1 MTSRKSSKIYI
12 LSALS
17 LAAFISFVWAKPIER
32 DFYSQETHHFES
44 ETLAESDIEELSTL
58 EVSDEVLQSLIKN
71 AESPITPPDTSL
83 QSPIPQPDNNPLDP
97 EEHYTPFHLSTP
109 PSLNTSIEYNPETN
123 TYEFQNMIGSTP
135 YGPASSLSI
144 DDFIDYDL
152 QQEIRNYWR
161 DKGANYAGSANR
173 RGGGL
178 IPQIKVGSD
187 IFESIFGSDV
197 IDIRPAGNIEIT
209 FGVLHNYD
217 KNPNLA
223 INAQRHTDFN
233 FDQNIQLSLMA
244 KVGDKINFNLNY
256 NSEANFDMD
265 NKMKLKY
272 EGKEDDI
279 IQLLEFGDVTLPL
292 STTLITGSQN
302 LFGLKTAL
310 KFGKLTVTAVASS
323 QSSESQTT
331 VISGGAQ
338 TEEFY
343 FKADEYED
351 NKHFFIAQYFR
362 DHYNEAMATL
372 PLISSP
378 IVITKIEVWRTTVGA
393 ATQDNRNII
402 AFTDLGEFEPQ
413 SQILAPNQMGY
424 PCDNSNN
431 LLTAID
437 TSLYR
442 NLATASN
449 NLRARG
455 LTAGIDYEKVES
467 ARLLNP
473 SEYTFN
479 SKLGFI
485 SLNTSLS
492 SDQVL
497 AVAFQYQVIGDDQIY
512 QVGEFSNEV
521 AAPNCIRV
529 KLLKSTSLN
538 TKSPL
543 WKLMMKN
550 VYNLQ
555 AYQISNEKF
564 RLNILYTGDDE
575 GVANGFFNLGAQK
588 GIPLIRL
595 MGLDRLNQQQDP
607 APDGIFDFIDNAD
620 VAGGTIVSKNGRIF
634 FPTIEPFGKDLRAV
648 LTDPEI
654 ADRYCFD
661 SLYTMTQEL
670 AQQYT
675 SKNKFFIEGTYS
687 SSTGSEFVIQGAANL
702 QEGSVVV
709 TAGGN
714 KLIENVHYT
723 VNYSMA
729 TVTIIDEGIL
739 KSGTPISITTEEN
752 SMMGNTKRMFG
763 ANLDYEVNRNFR
775 FGGSILNLSELP
787 ISSKVNY
794 GDEPINNMIWGL
806 NLSYKTKVPFI
817 TKLVDFLPFYSTT
830 AESNFQVDAEFAH
843 FVPGHSRL
851 IGKEGITYID
861 DFEASK
867 STIDLKSYINWSLA
881 STPQGQPSLF
891 REALAVSEDDSD
903 RRKLAYGFNR
913 ANFNW
918 YIIDPMF
925 YYKND
930 GATPPNIDKEEQ
942 SKPYARAVYEPELFP
957 SKEYQNNLQST
968 NMSVFDMTFYPT
980 ERGPYN
986 YDVAGNEGFSA
997 GVNEDGTLK
1006 DPKSRWGGI
1015 MRKFDNTDF
1024 DSYNYEYIEF
1034 WMMDPFIEN
1043 PNHEGGKL
1051 YFNLGD
1057 ISEDI
1062 LRDGRK
1068 FFENGLP
1075 GDGSDTDVEYTA
1087 WGRVPT
1093 QQQIINAFESS
1104 DENARPNQDVGF
1116 DGLRD
1121 DQERTHFQNAYLS
1134 LLAQE
1139 FGMDSPV
1146 YQQAAQDP
1154 SSDNFHH
1161 FRGTDY
1167 DEQEL
1172 GIVERYRYYNNA
1184 QGNTPTQ
1191 SSSNESYLTIGRSQP
1206 DVEDV
1211 NNDNTLS
1218 EDERYY
1224 QYVIDLRPDKMVV
1237 GENYINDIYE
1247 AIPERLPNGTN
1258 PATKWYQFRIPIKN
1272 PDAVIGNISG
1282 FSSIRFLRVFMRDF
1296 SEPIICR
1303 LATFEL
1309 IRSDWRA
1316 CTESLIEDGDYMVP
1330 VTGDDNTQINIGT
1343 LSYEENANRVPV
1355 PYVLPPGI
1363 EREKDA
1369 SGMNVIQRDEQ
1380 SLTLKVTNLRDG
1392 DARAVYK
1399 NMGYDLR
1406 QFERLKM
1413 FIHAEDVEN
1422 SGDLNPGDITVFVR
1436 IGSDFTDNYYE
1447 YEIPVVITPWGIGK
1461 DSAAIWPLANRLD
1474 ILLDSLVAVKQARNI
1489 AVRAGS
1495 HPSNIMP
1502 FTQELDNG
1510 NKVTV
1515 MGMPNLSDVSA
1526 ILIGVRNPKKRG
1538 LNDGDDMMPKSVM
1551 IWLNEL
1557 RLTGFDDKSGVAAL
1571 ARMRMNLADL
1581 GDVSFST
1588 TVSTAGFGSLEQS
1601 ITQRAQETQYSVD
1614 VAANIDGGKVL
1625 FPQKWNVKIPIH
1637 YDYSLTGEMPLY
1649 NPLNPDVH
1657 LSEDLLTYETMRER
1671 DSIRHM
1677 TTAIVQ
1683 RQNVNLT
1690 NVRKERN
1697 LDKPLKMRPWD
1708 IENFDVSYAYSE
1720 VKIHDVDV
1728 EFDNEFSHEGQL
1740 GYTFS
1745 HNPKNIRVFAK
1756 ARKMK
1761 SKWLQ
1766 LIKDFNF
1773 TPMPKSF
1780 VFRTTVLREFNE
1792 FKFRPKSQGN
1802 IIIDTSFVKN
1812 FMWTRNYA
1820 LQWDLAQSLKFEY
1833 RADATARLDEP
1844 DGRIDTRQEKDS
1856 IWHSFGQ
1863 GGRMNYFTQRFDA
1876 SWNVPINKIPLFNW
1890 INANVRYSGT
1900 YNYTGAA
1907 LSMQHLGNTIDNSNT
1922 LQGNASINFVTLYNN
1937 IPYLKKVNQG
1947 IKRNNKK
1954 KNEGKDNKRGT
1965 LGSDDDVKKAGRKE
1979 TAKNDKDGKD
1989 SVKTK
1994 SGIGK
1999 LILDGTLRVLM
2010 LVRNAS
2016 LNYSEGN
2023 GTSLPGYMGEPDL
2036 FGIDFTNSSP
2046 GFLFAFGGQ
2055 PNMLKAGAEGGWLTT
2070 DTLMTSAFS
2079 QRHNQTINF
2088 RSTVEPFK
2096 DFRID
2101 VTANRVY
2108 SRNFSEYYRYSP
2120 NGSLTHFS
2128 PQENGNFTIT
2138 TVALRTFFRKAED
2151 VFQEFRA
2158 IRHQMAEQIAA
2169 QNPNSVGV
2177 DAEGFPIGYNGVSPE
2192 VLAASFLATY
2202 AGRDPAKMDPMQ
2214 VFPSIPLPN
2223 WRLNYNGFAKIK
2235 GINKVFQNL
2244 TLTHTYTCQYAVGN
2258 FASNLLFSQDANGH
2272 PNTMNALGNFIHS
2285 REFSQISLNEQ
2296 FSPLIGFDMT
2306 LKNSLTLKVEYKKS
2320 RNVSLSFANN
2330 QITEILSNEIS
2341 FAAGYRFKDLK
2352 IGVVFSGA
2360 KRQIV
2365 SDLNVTLGF
2374 SIKDNMTTLR
2384 KLVEETT
2391 QVSAGALAIDINATA
2406 DYQISKMVGLRFY
2419 YTQSIN
2425 KPYIQLSYDTMNIDA
2440 GITVRLML
2448 TQ

>member
-1 MTSRKSSKIYI
+1 MTSGKSSKIYI
-12 LSALS
+12 LSVLS
-17 LAAFISFVWAKPIER
+17 LAAFISFVWAKPIDRTHTAREV
-32 DFYSQETHHFES
+32 YSSEPLALSEVEELPTLVVPG
-44 ETLAESDIEELSTL
+44 ETLREFVEAAGE
-58 EVSDEVLQSLIKN
+58 
-71 AESPITPPDTSL
+71 PITPPDTGL
-83 QSPIPQPDNNPLDP
+83 QSPIPQPDNNPLDQDD
-97 EEHYTPFHLSTP
+97 HYTPFHLNTP
-109 PSLNTSIEYNPETN
+109 PSLNSSVEYDPETN
-123 TYEFQNMIGSTP
+123 TYEFQNMIGNTP
-135 YGPASSLSI
+135 YGPASSMSI
-144 DDFIDYDL
+144 DDYIDHDL

-161 DKGANYAGSANR
+161 DKGANYGGGANR

-209 FGVLHNYD
+209 FGLMYNHD
-217 KNPNLA
+217 KNPNLP
-223 INAQRHTDFN
+223 INQQRQVDFN
-233 FDQNIQLSLMA
+233 FDEKIQLSLIA

-256 NSEANFDMD
+256 NTESTFDFD

-292 STTLITGSQN
+292 STTLITGSQS

-310 KFGKLTVTAVASS
+310 KFGKLTVTAVASK

-338 TEEFY
+338 TQEFY

-372 PLISSP
+372 PVVSSP

-393 ATQDNRNII
+393 ATQENRNII

-413 SQILAPNQMGY
+413 SNIFSPYQLGY

-431 LLTAID
+431 LLTVID
-437 TSLYR
+437 TSMYR
-442 NLATASN
+442 DLTTASN

-521 AAPNCIRV
+521 SAPGCIRV
-529 KLLKSTSLN
+529 KLLKSSSLN

-575 GVANGFFNLGAQK
+575 GVANGFFNLGSQK

-607 APDGIFDFIDNAD
+607 SPDGIFDFIDNAD
-620 VAGGTIVSKNGRIF
+620 VAGGTIVSQNGRIF

-648 LTDPEI
+648 LTEPEV

-687 SSTGSEFVIQGAANL
+687 SSVGSEFMIQGATNL

-709 TAGGN
+709 NAGGIR
-714 KLIENVHYT
+714 LTENVHYT

-752 SMMGNTKRMFG
+752 SDLINTKRMFG
-763 ANLDYEVNRNFR
+763 ANLDYEVNNNFR
-775 FGGSILNLSELP
+775 FGGSILNLSEVP
-787 ISSKVNY
+787 YTSKVNY

-851 IGKEGITYID
+851 IGKEGVTYID

-867 STIDLKSYINWSLA
+867 STIDLKSFTNWSLA
-881 STPQGQPSLF
+881 STPQGQPALF
-891 REALAVSEDDSD
+891 REALSVTEDDSD

-918 YIIDPMF
+918 YIIDQMF
-925 YYKND
+925 YTNNS
-930 GATPPNIDKEEQ
+930 ATPPNIDKEEQ
-942 SKPYARAVYEPELFP
+942 SLPYARAVYEPELFP
-957 SKEYQNNLQST
+957 SKEYQSNMQST
-968 NMSVFDMTFYPT
+968 YMSVFNMTFYPD

-986 YDVAGNEGFSA
+986 YDVAGAEGFSA
-997 GVNEDGTLK
+997 GVNADGTLK

-1075 GDGSDTDVEYTA
+1075 ADGSDTDVDYTV
-1087 WGRVPT
+1087 WGRVPNT
-1093 QQQIINAFESS
+1093 QQIINAFESN
-1104 DENARPNQDVGF
+1104 DESARPNQDVGF

-1121 DQERTHFQNAYLS
+1121 DQENVHFQDAYLN

-1139 FGMDSPV
+1139 FGTDSPV
-1146 YQQAAQDP
+1146 YQEALLDP

-1161 FRGTDY
+1161 FRGSDY
-1167 DEQEL
+1167 DDQEL
-1172 GIVERYRYYNNA
+1172 GIVERYRYYNNS
-1184 QGNTPTQ
+1184 QGNTPVQAAT
-1191 SSSNESYLTIGRSQP
+1191 NESYLTIGRTLP

-1211 NNDNTLS
+1211 NSDNTLS

-1282 FSSIRFLRVFMRDF
+1282 FSAIRFLRVFMRDF
-1296 SEPIICR
+1296 NEPIICR
-1303 LATFEL
+1303 LATFDL
-1309 IRSDWRA
+1309 VRSDWRA
-1316 CTESLIEDGDYMVP
+1316 CTESLIEEGDYVVP
-1330 VTGDDNTQINIGT
+1330 LPGDDNTQINIGT
-1343 LSYEENANRVPV
+1343 LSYEENANRMPI

-1369 SGMNVIQRDEQ
+1369 TGMNVIQQNEQ
-1380 SLTLKVTNLRDG
+1380 SLTLKVTDLRDG

-1399 NMGYDLR
+1399 NIGYDLR

-1413 FIHAEDVEN
+1413 FIHAEDVHN
-1422 SGDLNPGDITVFVR
+1422 SGDLSQGDVTVFIR
-1436 IGSDFTDNYYE
+1436 IGADFTDNYYE
-1447 YEIPVVITPWGIGK
+1447 YEIPVEITPWGIGK
-1461 DSAAIWPLANRLD
+1461 DSAAIWPAANRLN
-1474 ILLDSLVAVKQARNI
+1474 LVLDSLVSVKQDRNV
-1489 AVRAGS
+1489 AVRAGT

-1502 FTQELDNG
+1502 YSRDLDNG
-1510 NKVTV
+1510 DRITV
-1515 MGMPNLSDVSA
+1515 VGMPNLSDVSS
-1526 ILIGVRNPKKRG
+1526 IMVGVRNPKKTS
-1538 LNDGDDMMPKSVM
+1538 LNDGDDMLPKSVM

-1557 RLTGFDDKSGVAAL
+1557 RLTGFEDRSGVAAL
-1571 ARMRMNLADL
+1571 ARMRMNLADV

-1588 TVSTAGFGSLEQS
+1588 TISTAGFGSLEQS
-1601 ITQRAQETQYSVD
+1601 ITQRAQETQYTVD
-1614 VAANIDGGKVL
+1614 VAANLDGGKVL

-1657 LSEDLLTYETMRER
+1657 LAEDLMTYETMHER
-1671 DSIRHM
+1671 DSIRKM
-1677 TTAIVQ
+1677 TTAVVQ

-1728 EFDNEFSHEGQL
+1728 EFDNEFSHEGQV

-1745 HNPKNIRVFAK
+1745 HNPKNIRVFSRAK
-1756 ARKMK
+1756 GMK
-1761 SKWLQ
+1761 SKWLRI
-1766 LIKDFNF
+1766 IKDFNF

-1780 VFRTTVLREFNE
+1780 IFRTTVLREFNE

-1820 LQWDLAQSLKFEY
+1820 LQWDLSQSLKFEY

-1863 GGRMNYFTQRFDA
+1863 GGRMNLFTQRFDA

-1890 INANVRYSGT
+1890 LTANVRYSGT
-1900 YNYTGAA
+1900 YNYNGAA
-1907 LSMQHLGNTIDNSNT
+1907 LSLQHLGHTIDNSNT

-1947 IKRNNKK
+1947 VKRNNK
-1954 KNEGKDNKRGT
+1954 GKQDDKR
-1965 LGSDDDVKKAGRKE
+1965 VKKSKTIDMAEASDESSKR
-1979 TAKNDKDGKD
+1979 GKD
-1989 SVKTK
+1989 SLKNK

-2023 GTSLPGYMGEPDL
+2023 GTTLPGYMGDPDL
-2036 FGIDFTNSSP
+2036 FGIDFSNSSP

-2055 PNMLKAGAEGGWLTT
+2055 PNMLQAGAEGGWLTT
-2070 DTLMTSAFS
+2070 DSLMTSAFS

-2120 NGSLTHFS
+2120 EGVLSHFS
-2128 PQENGNFTIT
+2128 PKENGNFTIT

-2158 IRHQMAEQIAA
+2158 IRHEMANQIAA
-2169 QNPNSVGV
+2169 MNPNSNGV
-2177 DAEGFPIGYNGVSPE
+2177 DAEGFPVGYNGVSPE

-2202 AGRDPAKMDPMQ
+2202 VGKNPDKMDPMK
-2214 VFPSIPLPN
+2214 VFPSLPLPN
-2223 WRLNYNGFAKIK
+2223 WRLNYNGFSKIK
-2235 GINKVFQNL
+2235 GVNKVFQNL

-2258 FASNLLFSQDANGH
+2258 FASNLLFTQDANGH
-2272 PNTMNALGNFIHS
+2272 PNTLNALGNFIHS

-2296 FSPLIGFDMT
+2296 FNPLIGFDMT
-2306 LKNSLTLKVEYKKS
+2306 LKNSLTMKVEYKKS
-2320 RNVSLSFANN
+2320 RNISLSFANN

-2352 IGVVFSGA
+2352 IGLVFSGA

-2391 QVSAGALAIDINATA
+2391 QVSAGALAVDINATA
-2406 DYQISKMVGLRFY
+2406 DYQISQMVGIRFY
-2419 YTQSIN
+2419 YTQHIN
-2425 KPYIQLSYDTMNIDA
+2425 KPYIQLSYNTTNIDA

>member
-1 MTSRKSSKIYI
+1 MTSGKSSKIYI
-12 LSALS
+12 LSVLS
-17 LAAFISFVWAKPIER
+17 LAAFISFVWAKPIDRTHTAR
-32 DFYSQETHHFES
+32 DVYSSEPLALSEVEELPTLVVPG
-44 ETLAESDIEELSTL
+44 ETLREFVEAAGE
-58 EVSDEVLQSLIKN
+58 
-71 AESPITPPDTSL
+71 PITPPDTGL
-83 QSPIPQPDNNPLDP
+83 QSPIPQPDNNPLDQDD
-97 EEHYTPFHLSTP
+97 HYTPFHLNTP
-109 PSLNTSIEYNPETN
+109 PSLNSSVEYDPETN
-123 TYEFQNMIGSTP
+123 TYEFQNMIGNTP
-135 YGPASSLSI
+135 YGPASSMSI
-144 DDFIDYDL
+144 DDYIDHDL

-161 DKGANYAGSANR
+161 DKGANYGGGANR

-209 FGVLHNYD
+209 FGLMYNHD
-217 KNPNLA
+217 KNPNLP
-223 INAQRHTDFN
+223 INQQRQVDFN
-233 FDQNIQLSLMA
+233 FDEKIQLSLIA

-256 NSEANFDMD
+256 NTESTFDFD

-292 STTLITGSQN
+292 STTLITGSQS

-310 KFGKLTVTAVASS
+310 KFGKLTVTAVASK

-338 TEEFY
+338 TQEFY

-372 PLISSP
+372 PVVSSP

-393 ATQDNRNII
+393 ATQENRNII

-413 SQILAPNQMGY
+413 SNIFSPYQLGY

-431 LLTAID
+431 LLTVID
-437 TSLYR
+437 TSMYR
-442 NLATASN
+442 DLTTASN

-521 AAPNCIRV
+521 SAPGCIRV
-529 KLLKSTSLN
+529 KLLKSSSLN

-575 GVANGFFNLGAQK
+575 GVANGFFNLGSQK

-607 APDGIFDFIDNAD
+607 SPDGIFDFIDNAD
-620 VAGGTIVSKNGRIF
+620 VAGGTIVSQNGRIF

-648 LTDPEI
+648 LTEPEV

-687 SSTGSEFVIQGAANL
+687 SSVGSEFMIQGATNL

-709 TAGGN
+709 NAGGIR
-714 KLIENVHYT
+714 LTENVHYT

-752 SMMGNTKRMFG
+752 SDLINTKRMFG
-763 ANLDYEVNRNFR
+763 ANLDYEVNNNFR
-775 FGGSILNLSELP
+775 FGGSILNLSEVP
-787 ISSKVNY
+787 YTSKVNY

-851 IGKEGITYID
+851 IGKEGVTYID

-867 STIDLKSYINWSLA
+867 STIDLKSFTNWSLA
-881 STPQGQPSLF
+881 STPQGQPALF
-891 REALAVSEDDSD
+891 REALSVTEDDSD

-918 YIIDPMF
+918 YIIDQMF
-925 YYKND
+925 YTNNS
-930 GATPPNIDKEEQ
+930 ATPPNIDKEEQ
-942 SKPYARAVYEPELFP
+942 SLPYARAVYEPELFP
-957 SKEYQNNLQST
+957 SKEYQSNMQST
-968 NMSVFDMTFYPT
+968 YMSVFNMTFYPD

-986 YDVAGNEGFSA
+986 YDVAGAEGFSA
-997 GVNEDGTLK
+997 GVNADGTLK

-1075 GDGSDTDVEYTA
+1075 ADGSDTDVDYTV
-1087 WGRVPT
+1087 WGRVPNT
-1093 QQQIINAFESS
+1093 QQIINAFESN
-1104 DENARPNQDVGF
+1104 DESARPNQDVGF

-1121 DQERTHFQNAYLS
+1121 DQENVHFQDAYLN

-1139 FGMDSPV
+1139 FGTDSPV
-1146 YQQAAQDP
+1146 YQEALLDP

-1161 FRGTDY
+1161 FRGSDY
-1167 DEQEL
+1167 DDQEL
-1172 GIVERYRYYNNA
+1172 GIVERYRYYNNS
-1184 QGNTPTQ
+1184 QGNTPVQAAT
-1191 SSSNESYLTIGRSQP
+1191 NESYLTIGRTLP

-1211 NNDNTLS
+1211 NSDNTLS

-1282 FSSIRFLRVFMRDF
+1282 FSAIRFLRVFMRDF
-1296 SEPIICR
+1296 NEPIICR
-1303 LATFEL
+1303 LATFDL
-1309 IRSDWRA
+1309 VRSDWRA
-1316 CTESLIEDGDYMVP
+1316 CTESLIEEGDYVVP
-1330 VTGDDNTQINIGT
+1330 LPGDDNTQINIGT
-1343 LSYEENANRVPV
+1343 LSYEENANRMPI

-1369 SGMNVIQRDEQ
+1369 TGMNVIQQNEQ
-1380 SLTLKVTNLRDG
+1380 SLTLKVTDLRDG

-1399 NMGYDLR
+1399 NIGYDLR

-1413 FIHAEDVEN
+1413 FIHAEDVHN
-1422 SGDLNPGDITVFVR
+1422 SGDLSQGDVTVFIR
-1436 IGSDFTDNYYE
+1436 IGADFTDNYYE
-1447 YEIPVVITPWGIGK
+1447 YEIPVEITPWGIGK
-1461 DSAAIWPLANRLD
+1461 DSAAIWPAANRLN
-1474 ILLDSLVAVKQARNI
+1474 LVLDSLVSVKQDRNV
-1489 AVRAGS
+1489 AVRAGT

-1502 FTQELDNG
+1502 YSRDLDNG
-1510 NKVTV
+1510 DRITV
-1515 MGMPNLSDVSA
+1515 VGMPNLSDVSS
-1526 ILIGVRNPKKRG
+1526 IMVGVRNPKKTS
-1538 LNDGDDMMPKSVM
+1538 LNDGDDMLPKSVM

-1557 RLTGFDDKSGVAAL
+1557 RLTGFEDRSGVAAL
-1571 ARMRMNLADL
+1571 ARMRMNLADV

-1588 TVSTAGFGSLEQS
+1588 TISTAGFGSLEQS
-1601 ITQRAQETQYSVD
+1601 ITQRAQETQYTVD
-1614 VAANIDGGKVL
+1614 VAANLDGGKVL

-1657 LSEDLLTYETMRER
+1657 LAEDLMTYETMHER
-1671 DSIRHM
+1671 DSIRKM
-1677 TTAIVQ
+1677 TTAVVQ

-1728 EFDNEFSHEGQL
+1728 EFDNEFSHEGQV

-1745 HNPKNIRVFAK
+1745 HNPKNIRVFSRAK
-1756 ARKMK
+1756 GMK
-1761 SKWLQ
+1761 SKWLRI
-1766 LIKDFNF
+1766 IKDFNF

-1780 VFRTTVLREFNE
+1780 IFRTTVLREFNE

-1820 LQWDLAQSLKFEY
+1820 LQWDLSQSLKFEY

-1863 GGRMNYFTQRFDA
+1863 GGRMNLFTQRFDA

-1890 INANVRYSGT
+1890 LTANVRYSGT
-1900 YNYTGAA
+1900 YNYNGAA
-1907 LSMQHLGNTIDNSNT
+1907 LSLQHLGHTIDNSNT

-1947 IKRNNKK
+1947 VKRNNK
-1954 KNEGKDNKRGT
+1954 GKQDDKR
-1965 LGSDDDVKKAGRKE
+1965 VKKSKTLDMAEASDESSKR
-1979 TAKNDKDGKD
+1979 GKD
-1989 SVKTK
+1989 SLKNK

-2023 GTSLPGYMGEPDL
+2023 GTTLPGYMGDPDL
-2036 FGIDFTNSSP
+2036 FGIDFSNSSP

-2055 PNMLKAGAEGGWLTT
+2055 PNMLQAGAEGGWLTT
-2070 DTLMTSAFS
+2070 DSLMTSAFS

-2120 NGSLTHFS
+2120 EGVLSHFS
-2128 PQENGNFTIT
+2128 PKENGNFTIT

-2158 IRHQMAEQIAA
+2158 IRHEMANQIAA
-2169 QNPNSVGV
+2169 MNPNSNGV
-2177 DAEGFPIGYNGVSPE
+2177 DAEGFPVGYNGVSPE

-2202 AGRDPAKMDPMQ
+2202 VGKNPDKMDPMR
-2214 VFPSIPLPN
+2214 VFPSLPLPN
-2223 WRLNYNGFAKIK
+2223 WRLNYNGFSKIK
-2235 GINKVFQNL
+2235 GVNKVFQNL

-2258 FASNLLFSQDANGH
+2258 FASNLLFTQDANGH
-2272 PNTMNALGNFIHS
+2272 PNTLNALGNFIHS

-2296 FSPLIGFDMT
+2296 FNPLIGFDMT
-2306 LKNSLTLKVEYKKS
+2306 LKNSLTMKVEYKKS
-2320 RNVSLSFANN
+2320 RNISLSFANN

-2352 IGVVFSGA
+2352 IGLVFSGA

-2391 QVSAGALAIDINATA
+2391 QVSAGALAVDINATA
-2406 DYQISKMVGLRFY
+2406 DYQISQMVGIRFY
-2419 YTQSIN
+2419 YTQHIN
-2425 KPYIQLSYDTMNIDA
+2425 KPYIQLSYNTTNIDA

>member
-1 MTSRKSSKIYI
+1 MTSGKSSKIYI
-12 LSALS
+12 LSVLS
-17 LAAFISFVWAKPIER
+17 LAAFISFVWAKPIDRTHTAREV
-32 DFYSQETHHFES
+32 YSSEPLALSEVEELPTLVVPG
-44 ETLAESDIEELSTL
+44 ETLREFVEAAGE
-58 EVSDEVLQSLIKN
+58 
-71 AESPITPPDTSL
+71 PITPPDTGL
-83 QSPIPQPDNNPLDP
+83 QSPIPQPDNNPLDQDD
-97 EEHYTPFHLSTP
+97 HYTPFHLNTP
-109 PSLNTSIEYNPETN
+109 PSLNSSVEYDPETN
-123 TYEFQNMIGSTP
+123 TYEFQNMIGNTP
-135 YGPASSLSI
+135 YGPASSMSI
-144 DDFIDYDL
+144 DDYIDHDL

-161 DKGANYAGSANR
+161 DKGASYGGGANR

-209 FGVLHNYD
+209 FGLMYNHD
-217 KNPNLA
+217 KNPNLP
-223 INAQRHTDFN
+223 INQQRQVDFN
-233 FDQNIQLSLMA
+233 FDEKIQLSLIA

-256 NSEANFDMD
+256 NTESTFDFD

-292 STTLITGSQN
+292 STTLITGSQS

-310 KFGKLTVTAVASS
+310 KFGKLTVTAVASK

-338 TEEFY
+338 TQEFY

-372 PLISSP
+372 PVVSSP

-393 ATQDNRNII
+393 ATQENRNII

-413 SQILAPNQMGY
+413 SNIFSPYQLGY

-431 LLTAID
+431 LLTVID
-437 TSLYR
+437 TSMYR
-442 NLATASN
+442 DLTTASN

-521 AAPNCIRV
+521 SAPGCIRV
-529 KLLKSTSLN
+529 KLLKSSSLN

-575 GVANGFFNLGAQK
+575 GVANGFFNLGSQK

-607 APDGIFDFIDNAD
+607 SPDGIFDFIDNAD
-620 VAGGTIVSKNGRIF
+620 VAGGTIVSQNGRIF

-648 LTDPEI
+648 LTEPEV

-687 SSTGSEFVIQGAANL
+687 SSVGSEFMIQGATNL

-709 TAGGN
+709 NAGGIR
-714 KLIENVHYT
+714 LTENVHYT

-752 SMMGNTKRMFG
+752 SDLINTKRMFG
-763 ANLDYEVNRNFR
+763 ANLDYEVNKNFR
-775 FGGSILNLSELP
+775 FGGSILNLSEVP
-787 ISSKVNY
+787 YTSKVNY

-851 IGKEGITYID
+851 IGKEGVTYID

-867 STIDLKSYINWSLA
+867 STIDLKSFTNWSLA
-881 STPQGQPSLF
+881 STPQGQPALF
-891 REALAVSEDDSD
+891 REALSVTEDDSD

-918 YIIDPMF
+918 YIIDQMF
-925 YYKND
+925 YTNNS
-930 GATPPNIDKEEQ
+930 ATPPNIDKEAQ
-942 SKPYARAVYEPELFP
+942 SLPYARAVYEPELFP
-957 SKEYQNNLQST
+957 SKEYQSNMQST
-968 NMSVFDMTFYPT
+968 YMSVFNMTFYPD

-986 YDVAGNEGFSA
+986 YDVAGAEGFSA
-997 GVNEDGTLK
+997 GVNADGTLK

-1075 GDGSDTDVEYTA
+1075 ADGSDTDVDYTV
-1087 WGRVPT
+1087 WGRVPNT
-1093 QQQIINAFESS
+1093 QQIINAFESN
-1104 DENARPNQDVGF
+1104 DESARPNQDVGL

-1121 DQERTHFQNAYLS
+1121 DQETAHFQDAYLN

-1139 FGMDSPV
+1139 FGTDSPV
-1146 YQQAAQDP
+1146 YQEALLDP

-1161 FRGTDY
+1161 FRGSDY
-1167 DEQEL
+1167 DEEEL
-1172 GIVERYRYYNNA
+1172 GIVERYRYYNNS
-1184 QGNTPTQ
+1184 QGNTPVQAATT
-1191 SSSNESYLTIGRSQP
+1191 ESYLTIGRTLP

-1282 FSSIRFLRVFMRDF
+1282 FSAIRFLRVFMRDF
-1296 SEPIICR
+1296 NEPIICR
-1303 LATFEL
+1303 LATFDL
-1309 IRSDWRA
+1309 VRSDWRA
-1316 CTESLIEDGDYMVP
+1316 CTESLIEEGDYVVP
-1330 VTGDDNTQINIGT
+1330 LPGDDNTQINIGT
-1343 LSYEENANRVPV
+1343 LSYEENANRMPI

-1369 SGMNVIQRDEQ
+1369 TGMNVIQQNEQ
-1380 SLTLKVTNLRDG
+1380 SLTLKVTDLRDG

-1399 NMGYDLR
+1399 NIGYDLR

-1413 FIHAEDVEN
+1413 FIHAEDVHN
-1422 SGDLNPGDITVFVR
+1422 SGDLSQGDVTVFIR
-1436 IGSDFTDNYYE
+1436 IGADFTDNYYE
-1447 YEIPVVITPWGIGK
+1447 YEIPVEITPWGIGK
-1461 DSAAIWPLANRLD
+1461 DSAAIWPAANRLN
-1474 ILLDSLVAVKQARNI
+1474 LVLDSLVSVKQDRNV
-1489 AVRAGS
+1489 AVRAGT

-1502 FTQELDNG
+1502 YSRDLDNG
-1510 NKVTV
+1510 DRITV
-1515 MGMPNLSDVSA
+1515 VGMPNLSDVSS
-1526 ILIGVRNPKKRG
+1526 IMVGVRNPKKTS
-1538 LNDGDDMMPKSVM
+1538 LNDGDDMLPKSVM

-1557 RLTGFDDKSGVAAL
+1557 RLTGFEDRSGVAAL
-1571 ARMRMNLADL
+1571 ARMRMNLADV

-1588 TVSTAGFGSLEQS
+1588 TISTAGFGSLEQS
-1601 ITQRAQETQYSVD
+1601 ITQRAQETQYTVD
-1614 VAANIDGGKVL
+1614 VAANLDGGKVL

-1657 LSEDLLTYETMRER
+1657 LAEDLMTYETMHER
-1671 DSIRHM
+1671 DSIRKM
-1677 TTAIVQ
+1677 TTAVVQ

-1728 EFDNEFSHEGQL
+1728 EFDNEFSHEGQV

-1745 HNPKNIRVFAK
+1745 HNPKNIRVFSRAK
-1756 ARKMK
+1756 GMK
-1761 SKWLQ
+1761 SKWLRI
-1766 LIKDFNF
+1766 IKDFNF

-1780 VFRTTVLREFNE
+1780 IFRTTVLREFNE

-1820 LQWDLAQSLKFEY
+1820 LQWDLSQSLKFEY

-1863 GGRMNYFTQRFDA
+1863 GGRMNLFTQRFDA

-1890 INANVRYSGT
+1890 LTANVRYSGT
-1900 YNYTGAA
+1900 YNYNGAA
-1907 LSMQHLGNTIDNSNT
+1907 LSLQHLGHTIDNSNT

-1947 IKRNNKK
+1947 VKRNNK
-1954 KNEGKDNKRGT
+1954 GKQDDKR
-1965 LGSDDDVKKAGRKE
+1965 VKKSKTLDMAEASDESSKR
-1979 TAKNDKDGKD
+1979 GKD
-1989 SVKTK
+1989 SLKNK

-2023 GTSLPGYMGEPDL
+2023 GTTLPGYMGDPDL
-2036 FGIDFTNSSP
+2036 FGIDFSNSSP

-2055 PNMLKAGAEGGWLTT
+2055 PNMLQAGAEGGWLTT
-2070 DTLMTSAFS
+2070 DSLMTSAFS

-2120 NGSLTHFS
+2120 EGVLSHFS
-2128 PQENGNFTIT
+2128 PKENGNFTIT

-2158 IRHQMAEQIAA
+2158 IRHEMANQIAA
-2169 QNPNSVGV
+2169 MNPNSNGV
-2177 DAEGFPIGYNGVSPE
+2177 DAEGFPVGYNGVSPE

-2202 AGRDPAKMDPMQ
+2202 VGKNPDKMDPMK
-2214 VFPSIPLPN
+2214 VFPSLPLPN
-2223 WRLNYNGFAKIK
+2223 WRLNYNGFSKIK
-2235 GINKVFQNL
+2235 GVNKVFQNL

-2258 FASNLLFSQDANGH
+2258 FASNLLFTQDANGH
-2272 PNTMNALGNFIHS
+2272 PNTLNALGNFIHS

-2296 FSPLIGFDMT
+2296 FNPLIGFDMT
-2306 LKNSLTLKVEYKKS
+2306 LKNSLTMKVEYKKS
-2320 RNVSLSFANN
+2320 RNISLSFANN

-2352 IGVVFSGA
+2352 IGLVFSGA

-2391 QVSAGALAIDINATA
+2391 QVSAGALAVDINATA
-2406 DYQISKMVGLRFY
+2406 DYQISQMVGIRFY
-2419 YTQSIN
+2419 YTQHIN
-2425 KPYIQLSYDTMNIDA
+2425 KPYIQLSYNTTNIDA

>member
-1 MTSRKSSKIYI
+1 MTSGKSSKIYI
-12 LSALS
+12 LSVLS
-17 LAAFISFVWAKPIER
+17 LAAFISFVWAKPIDRTHTAR
-32 DFYSQETHHFES
+32 DVYSSEPLALSEVEELPTLVVPG
-44 ETLAESDIEELSTL
+44 ETLREFVEAAGE
-58 EVSDEVLQSLIKN
+58 
-71 AESPITPPDTSL
+71 PITPPDTGL
-83 QSPIPQPDNNPLDP
+83 QSPIPQPDNNPLDQDD
-97 EEHYTPFHLSTP
+97 HYTPFHLNTP
-109 PSLNTSIEYNPETN
+109 PSLNSSVEYDPETN
-123 TYEFQNMIGSTP
+123 TYEFQNMIGNTP
-135 YGPASSLSI
+135 YGPASSMSI
-144 DDFIDYDL
+144 DDYIDHDL

-161 DKGANYAGSANR
+161 DKGANYGGGANR

-209 FGVLHNYD
+209 FGLMYNHD
-217 KNPNLA
+217 KNPNLP
-223 INAQRHTDFN
+223 INQQRQVDFN
-233 FDQNIQLSLMA
+233 FDEKIQLSLIA

-256 NSEANFDMD
+256 NTESTFDFD

-292 STTLITGSQN
+292 STTLITGSQS

-310 KFGKLTVTAVASS
+310 KFGKLTVTAVASK

-338 TEEFY
+338 TQEFY

-372 PLISSP
+372 PVVSSP

-393 ATQDNRNII
+393 ATQENRNII

-413 SQILAPNQMGY
+413 SNIFSPYQLGY

-431 LLTAID
+431 LLTVID
-437 TSLYR
+437 TSMYR
-442 NLATASN
+442 DLTTASN

-521 AAPNCIRV
+521 SAPGCIRV
-529 KLLKSTSLN
+529 KLLKSSSLN

-575 GVANGFFNLGAQK
+575 GVANGFFNLGSQK

-607 APDGIFDFIDNAD
+607 SPDGIFDFIDNAD
-620 VAGGTIVSKNGRIF
+620 VAGGTIVSQNGRIF

-648 LTDPEI
+648 LTEPEV

-687 SSTGSEFVIQGAANL
+687 SSVGSEFMIQGATNL

-709 TAGGN
+709 NAGGIR
-714 KLIENVHYT
+714 LTENVHYT

-752 SMMGNTKRMFG
+752 SDLINTKRMFG
-763 ANLDYEVNRNFR
+763 ANLDYEVNNNFR
-775 FGGSILNLSELP
+775 FGGSILNLSEVP
-787 ISSKVNY
+787 YTSKVNY

-851 IGKEGITYID
+851 IGKEGVTYID

-867 STIDLKSYINWSLA
+867 STIDLKSFTNWSLA
-881 STPQGQPSLF
+881 STPQGQPALF
-891 REALAVSEDDSD
+891 REALSVTEDDSD

-918 YIIDPMF
+918 YIIDQMF
-925 YYKND
+925 YTNNS
-930 GATPPNIDKEEQ
+930 ATPPNIDKEEQ
-942 SKPYARAVYEPELFP
+942 SLPYARAVYEPELFP
-957 SKEYQNNLQST
+957 SKEYQSNMQST
-968 NMSVFDMTFYPT
+968 YMSVFNMTFYPD

-986 YDVAGNEGFSA
+986 YDVAGAEGFSA
-997 GVNEDGTLK
+997 GVNADGTLK

-1075 GDGSDTDVEYTA
+1075 ADGSDTDVDYTV
-1087 WGRVPT
+1087 WGRVPNT
-1093 QQQIINAFESS
+1093 QQIINAFESN
-1104 DENARPNQDVGF
+1104 DESARPNQDVGL

-1121 DQERTHFQNAYLS
+1121 DQETAHFQDAYLN

-1139 FGMDSPV
+1139 FGTDSPV
-1146 YQQAAQDP
+1146 YQEALLDP

-1161 FRGTDY
+1161 FRGSDY
-1167 DEQEL
+1167 DEEEL
-1172 GIVERYRYYNNA
+1172 GIVERYRYYNNS
-1184 QGNTPTQ
+1184 QGNTPVQAATT
-1191 SSSNESYLTIGRSQP
+1191 ESYLTIGRTLP

-1282 FSSIRFLRVFMRDF
+1282 FSAIRFLRVFMRDF
-1296 SEPIICR
+1296 NEPIICR
-1303 LATFEL
+1303 LATFDL
-1309 IRSDWRA
+1309 VRSDWRA
-1316 CTESLIEDGDYMVP
+1316 CTESLIEEGDYVVP
-1330 VTGDDNTQINIGT
+1330 LPGDDNTQINIGT
-1343 LSYEENANRVPV
+1343 LSYEENANRMPI

-1369 SGMNVIQRDEQ
+1369 TGMNVIQQNEQ
-1380 SLTLKVTNLRDG
+1380 SLTLKVTDLRDG

-1399 NMGYDLR
+1399 NIGYDLR

-1413 FIHAEDVEN
+1413 FIHAEDVHN
-1422 SGDLNPGDITVFVR
+1422 SGDLSQGDVTVFIR
-1436 IGSDFTDNYYE
+1436 IGADFTDNYYE
-1447 YEIPVVITPWGIGK
+1447 YEIPVEITPWGIGK
-1461 DSAAIWPLANRLD
+1461 DSAAIWPAANRLN
-1474 ILLDSLVAVKQARNI
+1474 LVLDSLVSVKQDRNV
-1489 AVRAGS
+1489 AVRAGT

-1502 FTQELDNG
+1502 YSRDLDNG
-1510 NKVTV
+1510 DRITV
-1515 MGMPNLSDVSA
+1515 VGMPNLSDVSS
-1526 ILIGVRNPKKRG
+1526 IMVGVRNPKKTS
-1538 LNDGDDMMPKSVM
+1538 LNDGDDMLPKSVM

-1557 RLTGFDDKSGVAAL
+1557 RLTGFEDRSGVAAL
-1571 ARMRMNLADL
+1571 ARMRMNLADV

-1588 TVSTAGFGSLEQS
+1588 TISTAGFGSLEQS
-1601 ITQRAQETQYSVD
+1601 ITQRAQETQYTVD
-1614 VAANIDGGKVL
+1614 VAANLDGGKVL

-1657 LSEDLLTYETMRER
+1657 LAEDLMTYETMHER
-1671 DSIRHM
+1671 DSIRKM
-1677 TTAIVQ
+1677 TTAVVQ

-1728 EFDNEFSHEGQL
+1728 EFDNEFSHEGQV

-1745 HNPKNIRVFAK
+1745 HNPKNIRVFSRAK
-1756 ARKMK
+1756 GMK
-1761 SKWLQ
+1761 SKWLRI
-1766 LIKDFNF
+1766 IKDFNF

-1780 VFRTTVLREFNE
+1780 IFRTTVLREFNE

-1820 LQWDLAQSLKFEY
+1820 LQWDLSQSLKFEY

-1863 GGRMNYFTQRFDA
+1863 GGRMNLFTQRFDA

-1890 INANVRYSGT
+1890 LTANVRYSGT
-1900 YNYTGAA
+1900 YNYNGAA
-1907 LSMQHLGNTIDNSNT
+1907 LSLQHLGHTIDNSNT

-1947 IKRNNKK
+1947 VKRNNK
-1954 KNEGKDNKRGT
+1954 GKQDDKR
-1965 LGSDDDVKKAGRKE
+1965 VKKSKTLDMAEASDESSKR
-1979 TAKNDKDGKD
+1979 GKD
-1989 SVKTK
+1989 SLKTK

-2023 GTSLPGYMGEPDL
+2023 GTTLPGYMGDPDL
-2036 FGIDFTNSSP
+2036 FGIDFSNSSP

-2055 PNMLKAGAEGGWLTT
+2055 PNMLQAGAEGGWLTT
-2070 DTLMTSAFS
+2070 DSLMTSAFS

-2120 NGSLTHFS
+2120 EGVLSHFS
-2128 PQENGNFTIT
+2128 PKENGNFTIT

-2158 IRHQMAEQIAA
+2158 IRHEMANQIAA
-2169 QNPNSVGV
+2169 MNPNSNGV
-2177 DAEGFPIGYNGVSPE
+2177 DAEGFPVGYNGVSPE

-2202 AGRDPAKMDPMQ
+2202 VGKNPDKMDPMK
-2214 VFPSIPLPN
+2214 VFPSLPLPN
-2223 WRLNYNGFAKIK
+2223 WRLNYNGFSKIK
-2235 GINKVFQNL
+2235 GVNKVFQNL

-2258 FASNLLFSQDANGH
+2258 FASNLLFTQDANGH
-2272 PNTMNALGNFIHS
+2272 PNTLNALGNFIHS

-2296 FSPLIGFDMT
+2296 FNPLIGFDMT
-2306 LKNSLTLKVEYKKS
+2306 LKNSLTMKVEYKKS
-2320 RNVSLSFANN
+2320 RNISLSFANN

-2352 IGVVFSGA
+2352 IGLVFSGA

-2391 QVSAGALAIDINATA
+2391 QVSAGALAVDINATA
-2406 DYQISKMVGLRFY
+2406 DYQISQMVGIRFY
-2419 YTQSIN
+2419 YTQHIN
-2425 KPYIQLSYDTMNIDA
+2425 KPYIQLSYNTTNIDA

>member
-1 MTSRKSSKIYI
+1 MTSGKSSKIYI

-17 LAAFISFVWAKPIER
+17 LAAFISFVWAKPIDRTHTTR
-32 DFYSQETHHFES
+32 DVYSSEPLALSEVEELPTLVVPG
-44 ETLAESDIEELSTL
+44 ETLREFVEAAGE
-58 EVSDEVLQSLIKN
+58 
-71 AESPITPPDTSL
+71 PITPPDTGL
-83 QSPIPQPDNNPLDP
+83 QSPIPQPDNNPLDQDD
-97 EEHYTPFHLSTP
+97 HYTPFHLNTP
-109 PSLNTSIEYNPETN
+109 PSLNSSVEYDPETN
-123 TYEFQNMIGSTP
+123 TYEFQNMIGNTP
-135 YGPASSLSI
+135 YGPASSMSI
-144 DDFIDYDL
+144 DDYIDHDL

-161 DKGANYAGSANR
+161 DKGANYGGGANR

-209 FGVLHNYD
+209 FGLMYNHD
-217 KNPNLA
+217 KNPNLP
-223 INAQRHTDFN
+223 INQQRQVDFN
-233 FDQNIQLSLMA
+233 FDEKIQLSLIA

-256 NSEANFDMD
+256 NTESTFDFD

-292 STTLITGSQN
+292 STTLITGSQS

-310 KFGKLTVTAVASS
+310 KFGKLTVTAVASK

-338 TEEFY
+338 TQEFY

-372 PLISSP
+372 PVVSSP

-393 ATQDNRNII
+393 ATQENRNII

-413 SQILAPNQMGY
+413 SNIFSPYQLGY

-431 LLTAID
+431 LLTVID
-437 TSLYR
+437 TSMYR
-442 NLATASN
+442 DLTTASN

-521 AAPNCIRV
+521 SAPGCIRV
-529 KLLKSTSLN
+529 KLLKSSSLN

-575 GVANGFFNLGAQK
+575 GVANGFFNLGSQK

-607 APDGIFDFIDNAD
+607 SPDGIFDFIDNAD
-620 VAGGTIVSKNGRIF
+620 VAGGTIVSQNGRIF

-648 LTDPEI
+648 LTEPEV

-687 SSTGSEFVIQGAANL
+687 SSVGSEFMIQGATNL

-709 TAGGN
+709 NAGGIR
-714 KLIENVHYT
+714 LTENVHYT

-752 SMMGNTKRMFG
+752 SDLINTKRMFG
-763 ANLDYEVNRNFR
+763 ANLDYEVNNNFR
-775 FGGSILNLSELP
+775 FGGSILNLSEVP
-787 ISSKVNY
+787 YTSKVNY

-851 IGKEGITYID
+851 IGKEGVTYID

-867 STIDLKSYINWSLA
+867 STIDLKSFTNWSLA
-881 STPQGQPSLF
+881 STPQGQPALF
-891 REALAVSEDDSD
+891 REALSVTEDDSD

-918 YIIDPMF
+918 YIIDQMF
-925 YYKND
+925 YTNNS
-930 GATPPNIDKEEQ
+930 ATPPNIDKEEQ
-942 SKPYARAVYEPELFP
+942 SLPYARAVYEPELFP
-957 SKEYQNNLQST
+957 SKEYQSNMQST
-968 NMSVFDMTFYPT
+968 YMSVFNMTFYPD

-986 YDVAGNEGFSA
+986 YDVAGAEGFSA
-997 GVNEDGTLK
+997 GVNADGTLK

-1075 GDGSDTDVEYTA
+1075 ADGSDTDVDYTV
-1087 WGRVPT
+1087 WGRVPNT
-1093 QQQIINAFESS
+1093 QQIINAFESN
-1104 DENARPNQDVGF
+1104 DESARPNQDVGL

-1121 DQERTHFQNAYLS
+1121 DQETAHFQDAYLN

-1139 FGMDSPV
+1139 FGTDSPV
-1146 YQQAAQDP
+1146 YQEALLDP

-1161 FRGTDY
+1161 FRGSDY
-1167 DEQEL
+1167 DEEEL
-1172 GIVERYRYYNNA
+1172 GIVERYRYYNNS
-1184 QGNTPTQ
+1184 QGNTPVQAATT
-1191 SSSNESYLTIGRSQP
+1191 ESYLTIGRTLP

-1282 FSSIRFLRVFMRDF
+1282 FSAIRFLRVFMRDF
-1296 SEPIICR
+1296 NEPIICR
-1303 LATFEL
+1303 LATFDL
-1309 IRSDWRA
+1309 VRSDWRA
-1316 CTESLIEDGDYMVP
+1316 CTESLIEEGDYVVP
-1330 VTGDDNTQINIGT
+1330 LPGDDNTQINIGT
-1343 LSYEENANRVPV
+1343 LSYEENANRMPI

-1369 SGMNVIQRDEQ
+1369 TGMNVIQQNEQ
-1380 SLTLKVTNLRDG
+1380 SLTLKVTDLRDG

-1399 NMGYDLR
+1399 NIGYDLR

-1413 FIHAEDVEN
+1413 FIHAEDVHN
-1422 SGDLNPGDITVFVR
+1422 SGDLSQGDVTVFIR
-1436 IGSDFTDNYYE
+1436 IGADFTDNYYE
-1447 YEIPVVITPWGIGK
+1447 YEIPVEITPWGIGK
-1461 DSAAIWPLANRLD
+1461 DSAAIWPAANRLN
-1474 ILLDSLVAVKQARNI
+1474 LVLDSLVSVKQDRNV
-1489 AVRAGS
+1489 AVRAGT

-1502 FTQELDNG
+1502 YSRDLDNG
-1510 NKVTV
+1510 DRITV
-1515 MGMPNLSDVSA
+1515 VGMPNLSDVSS
-1526 ILIGVRNPKKRG
+1526 IMVGVRNPKKTS
-1538 LNDGDDMMPKSVM
+1538 LNDGDDMLPKSVM

-1557 RLTGFDDKSGVAAL
+1557 RLTGFEDRSGVAAL
-1571 ARMRMNLADL
+1571 ARMRMNLADV

-1588 TVSTAGFGSLEQS
+1588 TISTAGFGSLEQS
-1601 ITQRAQETQYSVD
+1601 ITQRAQETQYTVD
-1614 VAANIDGGKVL
+1614 VAANLDGGKVL

-1657 LSEDLLTYETMRER
+1657 LAEDLMTYETMHER
-1671 DSIRHM
+1671 DSIRKM
-1677 TTAIVQ
+1677 TTAVVQ

-1728 EFDNEFSHEGQL
+1728 EFDNEFSHEGQV

-1745 HNPKNIRVFAK
+1745 HNPKNIRVFSRAK
-1756 ARKMK
+1756 GMK
-1761 SKWLQ
+1761 SKWLRI
-1766 LIKDFNF
+1766 IKDFNF

-1780 VFRTTVLREFNE
+1780 IFRTTVLREFNE

-1820 LQWDLAQSLKFEY
+1820 LQWDLSQSLKFEY

-1863 GGRMNYFTQRFDA
+1863 GGRMNLFTQRFDA

-1890 INANVRYSGT
+1890 LTANVRYSGT
-1900 YNYTGAA
+1900 YNYNGAA
-1907 LSMQHLGNTIDNSNT
+1907 LSLQHLGHTIDNSNT

-1947 IKRNNKK
+1947 VKRNNK
-1954 KNEGKDNKRGT
+1954 GKQDDKR
-1965 LGSDDDVKKAGRKE
+1965 VKKTKTIDMAEASDESSKR
-1979 TAKNDKDGKD
+1979 GKD
-1989 SVKTK
+1989 SLKNK

-2023 GTSLPGYMGEPDL
+2023 GTTLPGYMGDPDL
-2036 FGIDFTNSSP
+2036 FGIDFSNSSP

-2055 PNMLKAGAEGGWLTT
+2055 PNMLQAGAEGGWLTT
-2070 DTLMTSAFS
+2070 DSLMTSAFS

-2120 NGSLTHFS
+2120 EGVLSHFS
-2128 PQENGNFTIT
+2128 PKENGNFTIT

-2158 IRHQMAEQIAA
+2158 IRHEMANQIAA
-2169 QNPNSVGV
+2169 MNPNSNGV
-2177 DAEGFPIGYNGVSPE
+2177 DAEGFPVGYNGVSPE

-2202 AGRDPAKMDPMQ
+2202 VGKNPDKMDPMK
-2214 VFPSIPLPN
+2214 VFPSLPLPN
-2223 WRLNYNGFAKIK
+2223 WRLNYNGFSKIK
-2235 GINKVFQNL
+2235 GVNKVFQNL

-2258 FASNLLFSQDANGH
+2258 FASNLLFTQDANGH
-2272 PNTMNALGNFIHS
+2272 PNTLNALGNFIHS

-2296 FSPLIGFDMT
+2296 FNPLIGFDMT
-2306 LKNSLTLKVEYKKS
+2306 LKNSLTMKVEYKKS
-2320 RNVSLSFANN
+2320 RNISLSFANN

-2352 IGVVFSGA
+2352 IGLVFSGA

-2391 QVSAGALAIDINATA
+2391 QVSAGALAVDINATA
-2406 DYQISKMVGLRFY
+2406 DYQISQMVGIRFY
-2419 YTQSIN
+2419 YTQHIN
-2425 KPYIQLSYDTMNIDA
+2425 KPYIQLSYNTTNIDA

>member
-1 MTSRKSSKIYI
+1 MILGKSSKIYVLAT
-12 LSALS
+12 LSVVT
-17 LAAFISFVWAKPIER
+17 FVSFVWAKPSNRALMFQDKVVEEEV
-32 DFYSQETHHFES
+32 SP
-44 ETLAESDIEELSTL
+44 IEEPSEEPSLVLTDELLQSFVEAL
-58 EVSDEVLQSLIKN
+58 EVPQ
-71 AESPITPPDTSL
+71 TPPDSNL
-83 QSPIPQPDNNPLDP
+83 KSPIPQPDNNPLDLQN
-97 EEHYTPFHLSTP
+97 HYSPLH
-109 PSLNTSIEYNPETN
+109 LNTPSSVNTYMEYNPETN
-123 TYEFQNMIGSTP
+123 MYEFQNMIGNTP
-135 YGPASSLSI
+135 YGPAGALSI
-144 DDFIDYDL
+144 EEFIDYDL
-152 QQEIRNYWR
+152 QQQIHNYWR
-161 DKGANYAGSANR
+161 EKGATYAGKRNV

-197 IDIRPAGNIEIT
+197 IDIRPAGNVEIT
-209 FGVLHNYD
+209 FGVMYNHD

-223 INAQRHTDFN
+223 LNQQRHLDFD
-233 FDQNIQLSLMA
+233 FDEKIQLSLMA

-256 NSEANFDMD
+256 NTESTFDFD

-279 IQLLEFGDVTLPL
+279 IQLLEFGDVALPL
-292 STTLITGSQN
+292 STTLITGSQS

-310 KFGKLTVTAVASS
+310 KFGKLTVTAVASR

-338 TEEFY
+338 TQEFY

-362 DHYNEAMATL
+362 DHYNEAMSTL
-372 PLISSP
+372 PLVSSP

-393 ATQDNRNII
+393 ATQENRNII
-402 AFTDLGEFEPQ
+402 AFTDLGEFEPENSLFSPYQ
-413 SQILAPNQMGY
+413 LGF
-424 PCDNSNN
+424 PCDNSNT
-431 LLTAID
+431 LPIRID

-442 NLATASN
+442 DLASASN
-449 NLRARG
+449 NLRAQG
-455 LTAGIDYEKVES
+455 LTAGVDYEKVES
-467 ARLLNP
+467 ARLLSPN
-473 SEYTFN
+473 EYTFN
-479 SKLGFI
+479 PKLGFI
-485 SLNTSLS
+485 SLNSALS

-497 AVAFQYQVIGDDQIY
+497 AVAFQYQVIGDNTVY
-512 QVGEFSNEV
+512 QVGEFSTEV
-521 AAPNCIRV
+521 SAPGCIRV

-538 TKSPL
+538 TKSSL

-555 AYQISNEKF
+555 AYQVSNEKF

-575 GVANGFFNLGAQK
+575 GVANGFFNLGSQK

-595 MGLDRLNQQQDP
+595 MGLDRVNQQMDP
-607 APDGIFDFIDNAD
+607 TPDGIFDFIDNAD
-620 VAGGTIVSKNGRIF
+620 IDGGTIVSKNGRIF

-648 LTDPEI
+648 LTEPEL

-687 SSTGSEFVIQGAANL
+687 SSVGSEFMIQGATNL
-702 QEGSVVV
+702 KEGSVVV
-709 TAGGN
+709 NAGGIR
-714 KLIENVHYT
+714 LTENVHYT

-752 SMMGNTKRMFG
+752 SDLINTKRMFG
-763 ANLDYEVNRNFR
+763 ANFDYEFSKNFR
-775 FGGSILNLSELP
+775 AGASILNLSEMP
-787 ISSKVNY
+787 YSSKVNY

-806 NLSYKTKVPFI
+806 NLSYKTKVPFV

-830 AESNFQVDAEFAH
+830 AESNFQVDAEFAQ

-851 IGKEGITYID
+851 IGKEGVTYID

-867 STIDLKSYINWSLA
+867 STIDLRTYVNWTLA
-881 STPQGQPSLF
+881 STPQGQPNLF
-891 REALAVSEDDSD
+891 KEAMPVTDSDSD

-918 YIIDPMF
+918 YVIDPFF
-925 YYKND
+925 Y
-930 GATPPNIDKEEQ
+930 GQSRPSNIDKEQQ
-942 SKPYARAVYEPELFP
+942 SLPYARAVYEPELFP
-957 SKEYQNNLQST
+957 SKEYQSHIQST
-968 NMSVFDMTFYPT
+968 NMSVFNMAFYPY

-986 YDVAGNEGFSA
+986 YDVSGSEGFSA
-997 GVNEDGTLK
+997 GANADGTLRE
-1006 DPKSRWGGI
+1006 PSTRWGGI

-1043 PNHEGGKL
+1043 PNHAGGKL

-1075 GDGSDTDVEYTA
+1075 ADGSDTDVEYTV

-1093 QQQIINAFESS
+1093 QQQIINAFESN
-1104 DENARPNQDVGF
+1104 DENARQHQDVGL
-1116 DGLRD
+1116 DGLSD
-1121 DQERTHFQNAYLS
+1121 ELENIHFQDNYLQ
-1134 LLAQE
+1134 LLRDE
-1139 FGMDSPV
+1139 FGADSPV
-1146 YQQAAQDP
+1146 FQQALQDP

-1161 FRGTDY
+1161 FRGSDY
-1167 DEQEL
+1167 DEREL
-1172 GIVERYRYYNNA
+1172 GIVERYRYYNNS
-1184 QGNTPTQ
+1184 QGNTPIQ
-1191 SSSNESYLTIGRSQP
+1191 SATNESYLTIGRTLP

-1224 QYVIDLRPDKMVV
+1224 QYVIDLRPDRMVV

-1247 AIPERLPNGTN
+1247 AIPERLPNGTS
-1258 PATKWYQFRIPIKN
+1258 PVTKWYQFRIPLKN

-1282 FSSIRFLRVFMRDF
+1282 FSAIRFLRVFMRDF
-1296 SEPIICR
+1296 EEPIICR
-1303 LATFEL
+1303 LATFDL
-1309 IRSDWRA
+1309 VRSNWRA
-1316 CTESLIEDGDYMVP
+1316 CTESLLEEGDYVVP
-1330 VTGDDNTQINIGT
+1330 VTGEDDTQINIGT
-1343 LSYEENANRVPV
+1343 LSFEENANRVPV

-1369 SGMNVIQRDEQ
+1369 SGMNVIQQNEQ

-1392 DARAVYK
+1392 DARAIYK

-1406 QFERLKM
+1406 QFERIKM
-1413 FIHAEDVEN
+1413 FIHAEDVN
-1422 SGDLNPGDITVFVR
+1422 YSGDLRKGDVSVFMR
-1436 IGSDFTDNYYE
+1436 IGSDFTENYYE
-1447 YEIPVVITPWGIGK
+1447 YEIPVDITPWGVGK
-1461 DSAAIWPLANRLD
+1461 DSAAIWPAANRLNVV
-1474 ILLDSLVAVKQARNI
+1474 LDSLVSVKQARNI
-1489 AVRAGS
+1489 AVRSGN
-1495 HPSNIMP
+1495 HPSNVTP
-1502 FTQELDNG
+1502 YTCELNNG
-1510 NKVTV
+1510 DKITV
-1515 MGMPNLSDVSA
+1515 LGMPNLADVST
-1526 ILIGVRNPKKRG
+1526 IMIGVRNPKKQY
-1538 LNDGDDMMPKSVM
+1538 LNDGDDMLPKSVM
-1551 IWLNEL
+1551 IWVNEL
-1557 RLTGFDDKSGVAAL
+1557 RLVGFDDKSGVAAL
-1571 ARMRMNLADL
+1571 TRMRMNLADL

-1601 ITQRAQETQYSVD
+1601 ITQRAQETQYTVD
-1614 VAANIDGGKVL
+1614 VAANIDGGKIL

-1657 LSEDLLTYETMRER
+1657 LVEDLYTYSSIQER
-1671 DSIRHM
+1671 DSIRKM
-1677 TTAIVQ
+1677 TTAVVQ

-1690 NVRKERN
+1690 NVRKERS

-1708 IENFDVSYAYSE
+1708 IENFDLSYAYSE
-1720 VKIHDVDV
+1720 IKVHDVDV
-1728 EFDNEFSHEGQL
+1728 EFDNDISHEGQI

-1756 ARKMK
+1756 ATKMK

-1802 IIIDTSFVKN
+1802 IIIDTSYVKN
-1812 FMWTRNYA
+1812 FMWSRNYA
-1820 LQWDLAQSLKFEY
+1820 LQWDLARSLKFEY
-1833 RADATARLDEP
+1833 RADASSRIDEP
-1844 DGRIDTRQEKDS
+1844 DGRIETRAEKDS
-1856 IWHSFGQ
+1856 IWRSFGR
-1863 GGRMNYFTQRFDA
+1863 GGRMHLFTQRFDA

-1890 INANVRYSGT
+1890 LNANVRYSGT
-1900 YNYTGAA
+1900 YNYTGAI
-1907 LSMQHLGNTIDNSNT
+1907 LSLQELGSTIENTNT
-1922 LQGNASINFVTLYNN
+1922 MQGNASINFVTLYNN

-1947 IKRNNKK
+1947 VRRDKKGKIDDKKGMKKMALDEDNDSKKDAAKR
-1954 KNEGKDNKRGT
+1954 
-1965 LGSDDDVKKAGRKE
+1965 S
-1979 TAKNDKDGKD
+1979 KNDSKD

-1994 SGIGK
+1994 SGVGK

-2023 GTSLPGYMGEPDL
+2023 GMTLPGYMGEPDL
-2036 FGIDFTNSSP
+2036 FGIDFGNASP

-2055 PNMLKAGAEGGWLTT
+2055 PDILRAGAAQGWLTT
-2070 DTLMTSAFS
+2070 DSLMTSAFA

-2101 VTANRVY
+2101 VTANRTY
-2108 SRNFSEYYRYSP
+2108 TRSFSQYYRYSP
-2120 NGSLTHFS
+2120 ESGIAYFS
-2128 PQENGNFTIT
+2128 PKENGNFNIT
-2138 TVALRTFFRKAED
+2138 TVALRTFFDKAED
-2151 VFQEFRA
+2151 VFQEFKS
-2158 IRHQMAEQIAA
+2158 IRRQMAEQLAT
-2169 QNPNSVGV
+2169 QNPNSEGV
-2177 DAEGFPIGYNGVSPE
+2177 DANGYPIGYNGVSQE
-2192 VLAASFLATY
+2192 VLTAAFLASY
-2202 AGRDPAKMDPMQ
+2202 VGKDPNKLNPSKT
-2214 VFPSIPLPN
+2214 FPAVPLPN
-2223 WRLNYNGFAKIK
+2223 WRLNYNGFSKLK
-2235 GINKVFQNL
+2235 GVNKFFQNL
-2244 TLTHTYTCQYAVGN
+2244 TLNHTYTCQYAVGN
-2258 FASNLLFSQDANGH
+2258 FASNLLFTQDASGN
-2272 PNTMNALGNFIHS
+2272 PTALNTLGNFIHA
-2285 REFSQISLNEQ
+2285 REYSQVSLNEQ
-2296 FSPLIGFDMT
+2296 FNPLIGFDMT
-2306 LKNSLTLKVEYKKS
+2306 LKNSMTLKVEYKKG
-2320 RNVSLSFANN
+2320 RNISLSFANN
-2330 QITEILSNEIS
+2330 QITEVLSNEITFS
-2341 FAAGYRFKDLK
+2341 AGYRFKDLK
-2352 IGVVFSGA
+2352 IGVVFSGE

-2384 KLVEETT
+2384 KLIEEST
-2391 QVSAGALAIDINATA
+2391 QVSAGALGVDITATA
-2406 DYQISKMVGLRFY
+2406 DYQISQMVGLRFY
-2419 YTQSIN
+2419 YTQRIN
-2425 KPYIQLSYDTMNIDA
+2425 KPYIQLSYNTMNIES
-2440 GITVRLML
+2440 GITIRLML